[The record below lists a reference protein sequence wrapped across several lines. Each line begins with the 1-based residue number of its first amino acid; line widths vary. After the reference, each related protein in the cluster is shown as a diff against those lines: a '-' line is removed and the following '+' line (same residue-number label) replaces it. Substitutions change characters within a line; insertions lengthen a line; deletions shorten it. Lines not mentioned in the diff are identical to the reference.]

1 MAILCY
7 LQLTF
12 CFVFMTLTL
21 MFGEQKGV
29 INKTMDRQSW
39 EMNGCWSI
47 YPSFLLDI
55 KNVLRVYQYNWPK
68 HKADYGLGAMVSVKQ
83 FVFGCVELDK
93 YNMGVDILPWHLSES
108 SSVYCLSPHTAQ
120 VRSKHYSQM
129 ICQKQNS
136 RENIRSIRTLR
147 LHHFMNILIEVWTC
161 PIWLLLRCSP
171 RSDVAL
177 CWKLGQQ
184 CRVGGGGWPELPPP
198 HQPRNPPDT
207 ASIYYLHSYFQ
218 LRKLIWGE
226 TTAFINTHPSSQY
239 NFFPQTNIATMS
251 LSL

>member
-1 MAILCY
+1 M
-7 LQLTF
+7 
-12 CFVFMTLTL
+12 
-21 MFGEQKGV
+21 
-29 INKTMDRQSW
+29 
-39 EMNGCWSI
+39 
-47 YPSFLLDI
+47 
-55 KNVLRVYQYNWPK
+55 
-68 HKADYGLGAMVSVKQ
+68 
-83 FVFGCVELDK
+83 DK
-93 YNMGVDILPWHLSES
+93 YNVSVDLPSWHLSES

-129 ICQKQNS
+129 ICQKQNIYVA
-136 RENIRSIRTLR
+136 ENTFQVFAHLD
-147 LHHFMNILIEVWTC
+147 LDCHHFMNILIEVWTC

-177 CWKLGQQ
+177 CWKLGHQ

-226 TTAFINTHPSSQY
+226 TTAFINIHPSSQY